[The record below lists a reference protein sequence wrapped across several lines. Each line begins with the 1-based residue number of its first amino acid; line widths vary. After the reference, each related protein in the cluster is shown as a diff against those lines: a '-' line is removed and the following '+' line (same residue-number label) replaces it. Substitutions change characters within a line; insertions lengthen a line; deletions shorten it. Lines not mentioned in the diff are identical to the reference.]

1 MTAEL
6 KIICDSKTQKEI
18 EQNTEA
24 LIRNADVDLKV
35 LNDCTFQLKGSL
47 AQIARAVEVIDDL
60 VKNWHQ
66 EMINYYNNN

>member
-1 MTAEL
+1 
-6 KIICDSKTQKEI
+6 
-18 EQNTEA
+18 
-24 LIRNADVDLKV
+24 V